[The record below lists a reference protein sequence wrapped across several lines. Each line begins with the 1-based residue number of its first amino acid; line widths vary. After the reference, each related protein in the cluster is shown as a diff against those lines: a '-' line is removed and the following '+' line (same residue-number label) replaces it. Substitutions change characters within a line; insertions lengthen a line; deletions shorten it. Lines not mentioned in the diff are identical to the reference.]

1 MNMEDSRIHSGIQ
14 IRLLGD
20 LQLTST
26 DGRARKL
33 PASKKTRALIGY
45 LIATGRPHRRERLC
59 DLLWDGPN
67 DPRAE
72 LRWSLNKA
80 RAVLNDPGVI
90 RLTADRESVAF
101 QPHAA
106 DIDLTRV
113 RQLLQDGVATASI
126 EALQTAIGLFR
137 GEFLDGLD
145 LLASYRYQE
154 WCAAERE
161 AISRVRLAVLGSLID
176 RLDDSPDDA
185 LPYARALVAADP
197 LSEAGHAA
205 VVRLLGRLGRKKEAL
220 GHYDLARRVIE
231 AELGAP
237 PSEEL
242 EQARVALRS
251 ASPRHEPA
259 HCSSHAATA
268 ATGYIKSAQ
277 SADLQVP
284 FVGRQAER
292 SLVDRLVAASVDAR
306 ARNVLVVT
314 GEPGIG
320 KSLLLE
326 HLRERMASSG
336 GRALSGRAF
345 EAEMTRPYG
354 IWIDILRPVSLDR
367 GVGRLWQDLA
377 SLVPVGGPPA
387 SDPADRSRLFD
398 GVLNLLKHL
407 AAEQPIAITLDD
419 LHWVDDASASL
430 IHYVIRTFDGPCGL
444 LVACGARSGEVDD
457 NPAAAGVL
465 RSLGREGRL
474 HEVVLAPLRAEETA
488 ELVRAAA
495 PQVDIAR
502 VVAESEGNPL
512 FALGLARTPGQGQ
525 GGPGWTLDLV
535 ISGQLASLKDRARDL
550 LMWAAALGR
559 SFTVDVL
566 ARAAGF
572 DTSELLGVLED
583 LERRRIVQPVGEH
596 TYDFVHDLVRQASY
610 RSISQPRRTLIHRQI
625 ARLLTVVAETDPAA
639 AADLA
644 RHAGLCGDHE
654 IAAGACA
661 VAGQRALCLF
671 ANAEAAG
678 FAARGLRHVDQLLPG
693 PRRLETY
700 IRLTNI
706 RILAAAGPGM
716 RRLPPLREEISTAV
730 AAAEALGLH
739 AVAATGHQLLSI
751 LDQESGD
758 LHRAHESSLRAAQ
771 VVRGMDP
778 ATSAQQLANT
788 ARCLLELEADVVQS
802 RALIREAEILAE
814 PLGLELCELHWAR
827 GLIHRWG
834 GEYDA
839 AVPLLERAL
848 AMARDV
854 EDRWR
859 EYKCLTWLAVFD
871 LERGH
876 AAATTDRC
884 AELMQVATKLGEAH
898 VPFVATLEVLAR
910 MSAGERGAETRLG
923 CALDELR
930 AVDDKSYL
938 AYALNEA
945 AVLHLRNGRI
955 CEAVDSASE
964 ALKVAETMQR
974 YNEIVMARATLAC
987 AGVNDDRSSA
997 VEQLE
1002 ALQREC
1008 AGQDRISTRA
1018 RAVLSMWPRRSA

>member
-1 MNMEDSRIHSGIQ
+1 LEILADAELH

-20 LQLTST
+20 LQLTSA

-45 LIATGRPHRRERLC
+45 LVATGRPHRRERLC

-80 RAVLNDPGVI
+80 REVLNDPGVI

-101 QPHAA
+101 QPHAT
-106 DIDLTRV
+106 DVDLTTV
-113 RQLLQDGVATASI
+113 RQLLQDGVSQAPI
-126 EALQTAIGLFR
+126 EALKTVIGLFR

-145 LLASYRYQE
+145 MQACYRYQE
-154 WCAAERE
+154 WCAGERE
-161 AISRVRLAVLGSLID
+161 AISQLRLAVLGGLIE
-176 RLDDSPDDA
+176 RLADKPGDA
-185 LPYARALVAADP
+185 LTYAHALVAADP

-220 GHYDLARRVIE
+220 VHYDHARRVIE
-231 AELGAP
+231 AEQGVP

-242 EQARVALRS
+242 ERARVALRS
-251 ASPRHEPA
+251 VSPPHEPA
-259 HCSSHAATA
+259 PRSPHGAPAAS
-268 ATGYIKSAQ
+268 GHSVSAQ
-277 SADLQVP
+277 SADLLVP
-284 FVGRQAER
+284 FVGRHAER
-292 SLVDRLVAASVDAR
+292 ALVDRLVGASVDEH

-326 HLRERMASSG
+326 YLRERMASSG

-354 IWIDILRPVSLDR
+354 VWTDILRVVSRDQ

-377 SLVPVGGPPA
+377 SLVPVGGLPA

-398 GVLNLLKHL
+398 GVLNLLRYL
-407 AAEQPIAITLDD
+407 AAAQPIAITLDD
-419 LHWVDDASASL
+419 LQWVDDASSSL
-430 IHYVIRTFDGPCGL
+430 LHYVVRTFDGPGGL
-444 LVACGARSGEVDD
+444 IVACGARSGELDD

-465 RSLGREGRL
+465 RSLAREGRV
-474 HEVVLAPLRAEETA
+474 HEVVLTALKAEETA
-488 ELVRAAA
+488 ELVRAVA
-495 PQVDIAR
+495 PHVDIAR
-502 VVAESEGNPL
+502 VVAESDGNPL
-512 FALGLARTPGQGQ
+512 IALGLARTPGESLGGQ
-525 GGPGWTLDLV
+525 GRTFDLV
-535 ISGQLASLKDRARDL
+535 IAGQLASLRDRAQVL

-559 SFTVDVL
+559 SFTLDVL
-566 ARAAGF
+566 ARVAGF
-572 DTSELLGVLED
+572 ETSDLLSALNE

-596 TYDFVHDLVRQASY
+596 TYDFVHDLVRQTSY

-625 ARLLTVVAETDPAA
+625 ARLLMVVAETDPAA
-639 AADLA
+639 AADVA
-644 RHAGLCGDHE
+644 RHAGLSGDHE
-654 IAAGACA
+654 IAADAC
-661 VAGQRALCLF
+661 VDAGRRSLRLF

-678 FAARGLRHVDQLLPG
+678 FAARGLQHLDHLPRG
-693 PRRLETY
+693 PRRLQTY
-700 IRLTNI
+700 MRLMNI
-706 RILAAAGPGM
+706 RILAAVGPGM
-716 RRLPPLREEISTAV
+716 RRLPPLRSEISAAV
-730 AAAEALGLH
+730 AAAEALGLP
-739 AVAATGHQLLSI
+739 AVAATGHHLLSI

-758 LHRAHESSLRAAQ
+758 VHRAHTSSLRAAQ
-771 VVRGMDP
+771 VVRGTDP

-802 RALIREAEILAE
+802 RALIHEAETLAE

-834 GEYDA
+834 GEYDE

-871 LERGH
+871 FERGRT
-876 AAATTDRC
+876 AATTARC
-884 AELMQVATKLGEAH
+884 AELMLVARKLGEAH
-898 VPFVATLEVLAR
+898 LPFVATLEALAR
-910 MSAGERGAETRLG
+910 LSAGERGADTRLSR
-923 CALDELR
+923 ALDELR

-945 AVLHLRNGRI
+945 AVLHLRDGRI
-955 CEAVDSASE
+955 SEAVDCAAE
-964 ALKVAETMQR
+964 ALGVAETMQR
-974 YNEIVMARATLAC
+974 NNEIVIARATLAC
-987 AGVNDDRSSA
+987 ARVNEDTSHA
-997 VEQLE
+997 VQGLDT
-1002 ALQREC
+1002 LQREC
-1008 AGQDRISTRA
+1008 AGQDRISMRA
-1018 RAVLSMWPRRSA
+1018 RSALLMRPR

>member
-1 MNMEDSRIHSGIQ
+1 LEILADARSGLH

-20 LQLTST
+20 LQITSA

-80 RAVLNDPGVI
+80 REVLNDPGAI

-106 DIDLTRV
+106 DVDLTTV
-113 RQLLQDGVATASI
+113 RQLLQDGVSQAPI
-126 EALQTAIGLFR
+126 EALKTVIGLFR

-145 LLASYRYQE
+145 MQACYRYQE
-154 WCAAERE
+154 WCAGERE
-161 AISRVRLAVLGSLID
+161 AISQLRLAVLGSLIE
-176 RLDDSPDDA
+176 RLADKPGDA
-185 LPYARALVAADP
+185 LTYAHALVAADP

-220 GHYDLARRVIE
+220 VHYDHARRVIE
-231 AELGAP
+231 AEQGVP

-242 EQARVALRS
+242 ERARVALRS
-251 ASPRHEPA
+251 VLPPHEPA
-259 HCSSHAATA
+259 PRSPHAAPA
-268 ATGYIKSAQ
+268 AAGHSVSAQ
-277 SADLQVP
+277 SQSADPLVP
-284 FVGRQAER
+284 FVGRHAER
-292 SLVDRLVAASVDAR
+292 ALVDRLVVASVDQQ

-326 HLRERMASSG
+326 YLRKRMASSG
-336 GRALSGRAF
+336 GRPLSGRAF

-354 IWIDILRPVSLDR
+354 IWTDILRAVSRDQ

-377 SLVPVGGPPA
+377 SLVPVGGLPA

-398 GVLNLLKHL
+398 GVLNLLKYL
-407 AAEQPIAITLDD
+407 AAEQPIVITLDD
-419 LHWVDDASASL
+419 LQWVDDASSSL
-430 IHYVIRTFDGPCGL
+430 LHYVVRTFDGPCGL
-444 LVACGARSGEVDD
+444 IVACGARSGELDD
-457 NPAAAGVL
+457 NPAASGVL
-465 RSLGREGRL
+465 RSLAREGRL
-474 HEVVLAPLRAEETA
+474 HEVVLTSLKAEETA
-488 ELVRAAA
+488 ELVRAVA
-495 PQVDIAR
+495 PHVDVAR

-512 FALGLARTPGQGQ
+512 IALGLARTPGESLGGQ
-525 GGPGWTLDLV
+525 GRTFDLV
-535 ISGQLASLKDRARDL
+535 IAGQLASLRDRAQVL

-559 SFTVDVL
+559 SFTLDVL
-566 ARAAGF
+566 ARVAGF
-572 DTSELLGVLED
+572 ETSDLLAALDE

-596 TYDFVHDLVRQASY
+596 TYDFVHDLVRQTSY
-610 RSISQPRRTLIHRQI
+610 QSMSQPRRTLIHRQI
-625 ARLLTVVAETDPAA
+625 ARLLMAVAETDPAA
-639 AADLA
+639 AADVA
-644 RHAGLCGDHE
+644 RHAGLAGDHE
-654 IAAGACA
+654 IAADAC
-661 VAGQRALCLF
+661 VDAGRRSLRLF

-678 FAARGLRHVDQLLPG
+678 FAVRGLQHLDHLQRG
-693 PRRLETY
+693 PRRLQAY
-700 IRLTNI
+700 MRLMNI
-706 RILAAAGPGM
+706 RILAAVGPGM
-716 RRLPPLREEISTAV
+716 RRLPPLREEISDAV
-730 AAAEALGLH
+730 AAAEALGLN
-739 AVAATGHQLLSI
+739 AVAATGHHLVSI

-758 LHRAHESSLRAAQ
+758 VHRAHTSSLRAAQ
-771 VVRGMDP
+771 VVRGTDP

-788 ARCLLELEADVVQS
+788 ARCLLELEADVDQS
-802 RALIREAEILAE
+802 RALIHEAETLAE

-834 GEYDA
+834 GEYDD

-848 AMARDV
+848 AMARDA

-871 LERGH
+871 LERGRT
-876 AAATTDRC
+876 AATTARC
-884 AELMQVATKLGEAH
+884 AELMLVARKLGEAH
-898 VPFVATLEVLAR
+898 LPFVATLEALAR
-910 MSAGERGAETRLG
+910 LSAGERGADKRLS

-945 AVLHLRNGRI
+945 AVLHLRNGRVS
-955 CEAVDSASE
+955 EAVDCAAE
-964 ALKVAETMQR
+964 ALGVAETMQR
-974 YNEIVMARATLAC
+974 NNEIVIARATLAC
-987 AGVNDDRSSA
+987 ARVNEDTSHAVQRLDR
-997 VEQLE
+997 LR
-1002 ALQREC
+1002 REC
-1008 AGQDRISTRA
+1008 AGQARISMRA
-1018 RAVLSMWPRRSA
+1018 RSALSMRPR